1 VRSEEPGATDSLH
14 AEVLRAGE
22 NAGLQRDLLD
32 RFQPDE
38 ALLVSVLR
46 RAVPV
51 RFLEVVAGTK
61 PWSERTSVVAAVVL
75 HAKSPRGLSLR
86 LLSQLFWRQLADVAA
101 APQVPAGVRVKAEAD
116 LKEQLRDLRLGE
128 RVTLARLATPP
139 VIQRLLVEGEP
150 RVLEALLDNPRLREE
165 DLLVAL
171 RRAEVPLVLLDAV
184 VASPRWSGKYAVRLE
199 LALQPKTPLP
209 LALLQLSSLVK
220 RDLRR
225 VAEAPAVR
233 LLVKAAAARLLEAA
247 ETPEES
253 ET

>member
-1 VRSEEPGATDSLH
+1 MRPAEPAAADTLH

-22 NAGLQRDLLD
+22 SKGAQRDLLD
-32 RFQPDE
+32 RFQPDD

-86 LLSQLFWRQLADVAA
+86 LLPQLFWRQLADVAT

-150 RVLEALLDNPRLREE
+150 KVLEALLDNPRLREE
-165 DLLVAL
+165 DLLVAV
-171 RRAEVPLVLLDAV
+171 RRHDVPLALLDAV
-184 VASPRWSGKYAVRLE
+184 VASPRWAAKYAVRVE
-199 LALQPKTPLP
+199 LALQPKTPLS

-225 VAEAPAVR
+225 VVEAPGVR
-233 LLVKAAAARLLEAA
+233 LLVRAAAARLAEGP
-247 ETPEES
+247 ETPQGS